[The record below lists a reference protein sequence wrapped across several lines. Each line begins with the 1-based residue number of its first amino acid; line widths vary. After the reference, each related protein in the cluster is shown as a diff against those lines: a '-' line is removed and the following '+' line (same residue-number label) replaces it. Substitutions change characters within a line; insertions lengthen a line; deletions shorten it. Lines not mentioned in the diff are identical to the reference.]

1 MSQEQDTVWIDTVW
15 MIKGMIGDFPEDNKR
30 AIRESYN
37 EIKAIIVKHGD
48 NAKIAIALIGA
59 ELAAGE

>member
-1 MSQEQDTVWIDTVW
+1 MCIRDR
-15 MIKGMIGDFPEDNKR
+15 MIKGMIGDFPEDNQR